1 MITTLLSV
9 PVTIW
14 YWCVG
19 YILEYSTSDQEVIE
33 LATTFSRVVS
43 GSILPSLLYCCL
55 RFVRRGCLSQYG

>member
-9 PVTIW
+9 PVAIW

-19 YILEYSTSDQEVIE
+19 YILEYSTDDQEVVA
-33 LATTFSRVVS
+33 LATTFSRVIS

-55 RFVRRGCLSQYG
+55 RFVLLQRT